1 MSGIISNNLDKSGVI
16 GGAIR
21 NDSTIQAYC
30 KISGNSP
37 ASGGFESSLN
47 VASISYGS
55 TSITIN
61 FIEAIL
67 DPVCMWS
74 VYAWSTGSSYKLIT
88 SSSATGIVASLSTN
102 YRIQNNSGSQ
112 AVTTNGAIGGA
123 LIMIYGKPA

>member
-30 KISGNSP
+30 RISGDSP
-37 ASGGFESSLN
+37 ASGGFEKSLN
-47 VASISYGS
+47 VTSISYGA

-61 FIEAIL
+61 FIKAIV
-67 DPVCMWS
+67 DPVCIWS
-74 VYAWSTGSSYKLIT
+74 VYQWSTGSSYKIIT
-88 SSSATGIVASLSTN
+88 SGYASGTSTSVSAN
-102 YRIQNNSGSQ
+102 YRIQNNTGSQ
-112 AVTTNGAIGGA
+112 AVAANGALGSA